1 MSQPPAA
8 DGAHRASTPPLD
20 PAKASTGQLIGE
32 LPELVTR
39 LVRDEVR
46 LAQAEVKGKAKKLGV
61 GAGLFGG
68 AGLVALLALNALI
81 TAAVLGL
88 ANVLPGYLA
97 AIVIAVV
104 LLLIAGVLALIGK
117 KDVEKAKP
125 PLPTDTLESVKADVA
140 AVKEGAA
147 R

>member
-1 MSQPPAA
+1 MSQSPGA
-8 DGAHRASTPPLD
+8 DGAHRADARPD
-20 PAKASTGQLIGE
+20 PASASTGQLIGE

-68 AGLVALLALNALI
+68 AGLVALLGLNALI
-81 TAAVLGL
+81 TAAILGL
-88 ANVLPGYLA
+88 ANVLPGYLS
-97 AIVIAVV
+97 AIIIAVV
-104 LLLIAGVLALIGK
+104 LFAVAAVLALLGK
-117 KDVEKAKP
+117 KDVQDAKP
-125 PLPTDTLESVKADVA
+125 PLPTDTLESVKTDLAT
-140 AVKEGAA
+140 VKESAS